1 MPPTE
6 RSLPQSETDPGEL
19 ARLAAENAELRRNNR
34 DAFDY
39 IRAKTNQL
47 LNTMGTRSLPPEEL
61 ADWSLLELDPI
72 GIVAQSFQHVLENL
86 RETNERLQLAHQEVQ
101 AVFEAVGAAVLVLD
115 PQMRIIAY
123 NDRVRTLL
131 LNAGGDMTGVLCQN
145 VVCRSKPAMQ
155 DCVHSKVLASGRPE
169 ASADFYTNGRFFDV
183 IGQPILD
190 PQGRVTRIVLAYND
204 VTEHKR
210 SQSDLL
216 VALDEVRRAK
226 EQIDT
231 LLRTMSDGLV
241 ATDGK
246 RRIVLMNQAAE
257 ELLGLCLHKSLGLP
271 LLDVI
276 SHAGLRTHLEAV
288 ARGEA
293 HLLTDMEFDIDG
305 QKRVFQARTTAFSST
320 ASSDQGRITLLHD
333 VTRARDIERVKDEF
347 LSTAAHQLRTP
358 LSSVIGYSDLLIQA
372 DDDIGDDARLEY
384 LRLIHAKAEQL
395 SEIVSNLLDIS
406 RIEAGE
412 GVTLTCR
419 AHSATLICQE
429 AIAGFLHSPSGHR
442 IELAVRGEDVP
453 ILVDHFAIQQV
464 LENLLSNAMKYSP
477 PGSPVV
483 VALWAD
489 DGMCHVSVCDRGIG
503 MTEEQAAQAFDKF
516 YRADASNTAIAGT
529 GLGLTIVRH
538 LVEAHGGRVAI
549 DSQVGEGTAVHC
561 TFPLAGQMLNN

>member
-1 MPPTE
+1 MQPTK
-6 RSLPQSETDPGEL
+6 RSLPPKETESGEL

-61 ADWSLLELDPI
+61 ADWSLLEFDPI
-72 GIVAQSFQHVLENL
+72 GIVAQSFQHVLENI

-131 LNAGGDMTGVLCQN
+131 LNAEGDMTGVLCQE
-145 VVCRSKPAMQ
+145 VVCRSKAGMQ

-190 PQGRVTRIVLAYND
+190 PQGRVTRVVLAYND

-216 VALDEVRRAK
+216 VALDAVRRAK

-257 ELLGLCLHKSLGLP
+257 ELLGLCLHESLGRP

-276 SHAGLRTHLEAV
+276 RHAGLRAHLEAV

-293 HLLTDMEFDIDG
+293 QVLTDMEFVIDG
-305 QKRVFQARTTAFSST
+305 QKKVFQARTTAFSST
-320 ASSDQGRITLLHD
+320 VASDQGRITLLHD

-358 LSSVIGYSDLLIQA
+358 LTSVIGYSDLLIEA

-384 LRLIHAKAEQL
+384 LRQIHAKAEQL

-412 GVTLTCR
+412 GVTLTCQ
-419 AHSATLICQE
+419 AHSAALLCRD
-429 AIAGFLHSPSGHR
+429 AIAGFRYSLSGHR
-442 IELAVRGEDVP
+442 IDLTVEDDDMS
-453 ILVDHFAIQQV
+453 IRVDHFAVLQV

-483 VALWAD
+483 VSLRGD
-489 DGMCHVSVCDRGIG
+489 NGMCHISVCDQGIG

-538 LVEAHGGRVAI
+538 LVEAHGGRVSI
-549 DSQVGEGTAVHC
+549 DSRVGEGTAVHC
-561 TFPLAGQMLNN
+561 TFPLAGRVQSP